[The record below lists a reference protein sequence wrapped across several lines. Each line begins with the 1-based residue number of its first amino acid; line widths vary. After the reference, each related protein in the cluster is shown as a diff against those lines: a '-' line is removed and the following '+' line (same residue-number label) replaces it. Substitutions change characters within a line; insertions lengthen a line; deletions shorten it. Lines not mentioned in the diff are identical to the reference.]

1 MTTRLYLVRHAEAVG
16 TARGGDAARRLTA
29 EGRDRF
35 AAHARLLAHALEV
48 ARIVTSPYA
57 RAAETA
63 GLLAAATGAA
73 VSTDDALA
81 SGASTGDGIL
91 LLGRARGAG
100 TALVGHNPELA
111 QAASRAAGREL
122 SVAPGTIVAIDDDG
136 KAFTVA
142 WVRAIGE
149 PRPN

>member
-35 AAHARLLAHALEV
+35 AAHARSLAHALE
-48 ARIVTSPYA
+48 RIVTSPYA

-91 LLGRARGAG
+91 RLGRARGSG

-111 QAASRAAGREL
+111 QAASRAAGQEL